1 MLGRKFFFLKNK
13 RNMEVQMEHGSKARK
28 RLPLQPLYLFLK
40 EPIDFYGIQPV
51 YGIVELRDL
60 WQSSGLVDEMLKRGL
75 FYS

>member
-1 MLGRKFFFLKNK
+1 
-13 RNMEVQMEHGSKARK
+13 MEVQMEHGSKARK

-60 WQSSGLVDEMLKRGL
+60 
-75 FYS
+75 